1 MVDLQFMIGG
11 KSASVGF
18 DKTTMVVVVVVVV
31 VSEGGRGEEEWM
43 VRILESLVA
52 MKK

>member
-11 KSASVGF
+11 KSESVGF
-18 DKTTMVVVVVVVV
+18 DKTTMVVVV

>member
-11 KSASVGF
+11 KSAIVGF

-31 VSEGGRGEEEWM
+31 VVSEREGEERRNGW
-43 VRILESLVA
+43 LEF
-52 MKK
+52 